1 MPGFLHTVGNRD
13 PLAPDGPVE
22 LSGGAAR
29 VGGVDQP
36 LALYRRYRP
45 DTFAQVIGQDH
56 VTDPLRAAL
65 RHNRVNHAYL
75 FSGPRGCGKTT
86 SARILAR
93 TLNCAEGPTDEP
105 CGRCDSCAELA
116 TGGPGS
122 VDVIE
127 IDAASHGGVD
137 DARELREQATFQP
150 MRDRYKIYI
159 IDEAHMVTTQGFN
172 ALLKI
177 VEEPPEHVR
186 FIFATTEPEK
196 VIGTVRSRTHHYPFR
211 LIPPRV
217 LSAYLSELCEREGVT
232 IEPAALPLVVRA
244 GGGSARDTLSVLDQ
258 LIGGASED
266 GVTYA
271 LTAALLGFTP
281 DTLLDEVVDALAGQD
296 AGSVFAAV
304 DKVVEAG
311 QDPRRF
317 TEDLLQRFRDL
328 VIITAVP
335 DASASGL
342 IDVPEDQAERLVA
355 QAARFGSHDLAR
367 YAELVAAG
375 LADLKSTTAP
385 RLLLELLCARLLLP
399 GVDDGAL
406 GLAARLDRMEKRLSI
421 TGAVSAGPDPAHSS
435 PPAAPPVAPTA
446 PAAATT
452 PAAYVAPA
460 VATAPAASAASA
472 AATGPRPP
480 GVARPQPE
488 APPVRMTPAP
498 PSEGTGPSAEAHPP
512 EAPLRPRRRDPGTRR
527 REGRPDRP
535 ARRRP
540 ARAPTSC
547 RRPRVS
553 APPSGRAP
561 RRRHPR
567 QPPRTSR
574 PRPRPVAARP
584 VGARPVRATP
594 GVGRGVSPS
603 PTCAGSGRR
612 SWRRSR
618 PSAGSPGSS
627 SASTPRSSGWTAGRS
642 RSASTTP
649 APGSPSSRAAATCWC
664 SRCSSTSSAR
674 SGTSTRSTTPPRSP
688 GVPRTWC
695 ARPR

>member
-1 MPGFLHTVGNRD
+1 
-13 PLAPDGPVE
+13 
-22 LSGGAAR
+22 
-29 VGGVDQP
+29 VDQP

-93 TLNCAEGPTDEP
+93 ALNCADGPAEDP
-105 CGRCDSCAELA
+105 CGRCDSCVELA

-186 FIFATTEPEK
+186 FIFATTEPDK

-217 LSAYLSELCEREGVT
+217 LTSYLKQLCEKEEVT
-232 IEPAALPLVVRA
+232 VEAAALPLIVRA

-258 LIGGASED
+258 LIGGAGPE
-266 GVTYA
+266 GVTYG
-271 LTAALLGFTP
+271 LTAGLLGFTP
-281 DTLLDEVVDALAGQD
+281 DSLLDEVVDALAGQD
-296 AGSVFAAV
+296 AAAVFGAV
-304 DKVVEAG
+304 DKVMESG

-335 DASASGL
+335 EASASGL

-355 QAARFGSHDLAR
+355 QAARFGRHDLAR
-367 YAELVAAG
+367 YAEQVADS

-399 GVDDGAL
+399 GVDGAE
-406 GLAARLDRMEKRLSI
+406 GLAARLDRMEKRLAI
-421 TGAVSAGPDPAHSS
+421 TGAVAEPAASTAASAAPPVSVPQAAPVRPQPESRPAERPAPEAQLTPDSPPA
-435 PPAAPPVAPTA
+435 PEPRPAPAAPPA
-446 PAAATT
+446 PASAAPAQDSPPPAPGGLGLTDVRRLWPEVVEAVKAKRRVT
-452 PAAYVAPA
+452 WIQLSQHAQVVSLDGGTLTLGFNNAGARESFVKGRSDVLVQQVLIDLVGQEWQVEAIVDPAAQPGEAPDRVRKPA
-460 VATAPAASAASA
+460 VAPDPDPSPGPPPGPPPTAGPSPES
-472 AATGPRPP
+472 AATGPR
-480 GVARPQPE
+480 QPE
-488 APPVRMTPAP
+488 APPSWAD
-498 PSEGTGPSAEAHPP
+498 AEPP
-512 EAPLRPRRRDPGTRR
+512 ED
-527 REGRPDRP
+527 EEP
-535 ARRRP
+535 A
-540 ARAPTSC
+540 
-547 RRPRVS
+547 
-553 APPSGRAP
+553 AP
-561 RRRHPR
+561 RR
-567 QPPRTSR
+567 SGR
-574 PRPRPVAARP
+574 PRPEDDAEAPEPVDPAAQD
-584 VGARPVRATP
+584 
-594 GVGRGVSPS
+594 
-603 PTCAGSGRR
+603 
-612 SWRRSR
+612 
-618 PSAGSPGSS
+618 
-627 SASTPRSSGWTAGRS
+627 
-642 RSASTTP
+642 
-649 APGSPSSRAAATCWC
+649 AAAD
-664 SRCSSTSSAR
+664 RDD
-674 SGTSTRSTTPPRSP
+674 
-688 GVPRTWC
+688 RTLD
-695 ARPR
+695 AQDTAALLSEQLGAQVIEEIPHR